1 MPTKPSLD
9 ENSTLNLKAQSY
21 LKAVSVDASNDST
34 HNGWNADVILFFV
47 FIVVV
52 MALTLSKWLQ
62 NKIDEFISK
71 KYFRW
76 VFSGVILPAISLGL
90 ASYTTASNQKF
101 VYIATIIVSLVIG
114 ERASALTAEKSEQ
127 QLEAETGKLTSK
139 ISVLEAAHTKALE
152 KKDAELAAK
161 GNEIRAVSDELTKR
175 VDELRQNYLRRLYEI
190 ATDHQEADCVVIKLR
205 VKEVAQDIM
214 ATSGLLLTMDSID
227 YQVRN
232 NQVPLPQ
239 ESSIV
244 YEYAMKNAK
253 ARNQQ

>member
-9 ENSTLNLKAQSY
+9 ENSTLNLKAQSD
-21 LKAVSVDASNDST
+21 LKVVSADTSNYSI
-34 HNGWNADVILFFV
+34 HNEWNADVIIFLV
-47 FIVVV
+47 FIAVVIAV
-52 MALTLSKWLQ
+52 TLSKNLQ
-62 NKIDEFISK
+62 KIIDEFISK

-101 VYIATIIVSLVIG
+101 VYVATIIVSLVIG

-127 QLEAETGKLTSK
+127 QLDTETGGLINE
-139 ISVLEAAHTKALE
+139 ISELEAKHTKALE

-190 ATDHQEADCVVIKLR
+190 ATDHQEADCIVIKLK

-244 YEYAMKNAK
+244 YEHTMKNAK
-253 ARNQQ
+253 TRNQQ